1 MKEKVEK
8 YEFIYDVPP
17 EDKLKSNQ
25 FFNIINPD
33 VGLIITL
40 YFQAPRDESLLNRL
54 KANGASATLSQNEDR
69 EMPQSIKDLLE
80 GKKTAG
86 ASSVMFKRPPLN

>member
-33 VGLIITL
+33 VGPIFTL
-40 YFQAPRDESLLNRL
+40 NFQAPRDEGMLNRL
-54 KANGASATLSQNEDR
+54 KAHGASATLSHNEDR
-69 EMPQSIKDLLE
+69 
-80 GKKTAG
+80 
-86 ASSVMFKRPPLN
+86 

>member
-33 VGLIITL
+33 VGLINIL
-40 YFQAPRDESLLNRL
+40 YF
-54 KANGASATLSQNEDR
+54 
-69 EMPQSIKDLLE
+69 
-80 GKKTAG
+80 
-86 ASSVMFKRPPLN
+86 